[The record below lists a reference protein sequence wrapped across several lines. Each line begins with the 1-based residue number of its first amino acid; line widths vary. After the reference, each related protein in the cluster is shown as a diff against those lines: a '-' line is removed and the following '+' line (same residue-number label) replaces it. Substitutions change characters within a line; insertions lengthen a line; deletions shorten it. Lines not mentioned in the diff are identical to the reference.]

1 MSSLP
6 PPVPGE
12 VRGVSFTGLGGDG
25 VRVSWQRPDYPNGVI
40 SGYRVTVEYY
50 EHNRGH
56 IYTTEFDNETLS
68 LTIQHRSLGG
78 CMFIMCYEQCNTLY
92 YCTPSAERGVPY
104 NGTVVAINQVGS
116 GQGEPQLFF
125 TRELSKWPF
134 IMVTY
139 KYSMSLIIL

>member
-12 VRGVSFTGLGGDG
+12 VRGVSFTVLGGDG
-25 VRVSWQRPDYPNGVI
+25 VRVSWQRPEYPNGVI

-68 LTIQHRSLGG
+68 MTIQHHSLGG
-78 CMFIMCYEQCNTLY
+78 YTCSSCAMS
-92 YCTPSAERGVPY
+92 CTMHC
-104 NGTVVAINQVGS
+104 I
-116 GQGEPQLFF
+116 
-125 TRELSKWPF
+125 
-134 IMVTY
+134 
-139 KYSMSLIIL
+139 IILPLQSPVFPTMGL

>member
-1 MSSLP
+1 MYSFMSSLP

-56 IYTTEFDNETLS
+56 IYTTEVENETLS
-68 LTIQHRSLGG
+68 MTIQHLSLGG
-78 CMFIMCYEQCNTLY
+78 YMSIMC
-92 YCTPSAERGVPY
+92 
-104 NGTVVAINQVGS
+104 
-116 GQGEPQLFF
+116 
-125 TRELSKWPF
+125 
-134 IMVTY
+134 
-139 KYSMSLIIL
+139 